1 MQDERSRIQAI
12 FFDAADTLFVVRGS
26 VGQIYSQIALRRG
39 IRTDPERLD
48 QNFRAAFARLSKG
61 LFSEPYAE
69 SLGADRRWWFGV
81 VREVIGAYLPAEGL
95 KSYFDELYE
104 FFRTRDAW
112 LVYPDARETLT
123 ELRARGFRLG
133 VISNFD
139 SRLRDILSNLSLG
152 SFFEQAAISWEVG
165 ASKPDSRIFRRAL
178 EAMRVSPDRAL
189 HVGDSL
195 LGDVEGARNAGLTPI
210 LLDRRGIHSGY
221 RGCPVIRDLT
231 GLKDLEA
238 LRL

>member
-1 MQDERSRIQAI
+1 MQDTRSRIQAI
-12 FFDAADTLFVVRGS
+12 FFDAADTLFEVRGS
-26 VGQIYSQIALRRG
+26 VGQVYSQMALRRG
-39 IRTDPERLD
+39 IRIDPERLD

-61 LFSEPYAE
+61 LFSESYTE
-69 SLGADRRWWFGV
+69 YLGADRRWWFGV
-81 VREVIGAYLPAEGL
+81 VREVVGAYLPAEGL

-112 LVYPDARETLT
+112 LVYSDVRETLT
-123 ELRARGFRLG
+123 ELRTRGFRLG

-139 SRLRDILSNLSLG
+139 SRLRDILSNLGLG
-152 SFFEQAAISWEVG
+152 SFFEQAALSWEVG

-178 EAMRVSPDRAL
+178 EAMQVSPDQAL

-195 LGDVEGARNAGLTPI
+195 LSDVEGARKVGLTPI

-221 RGCPVIRDLT
+221 LGCPVIRDLT

>member
-1 MQDERSRIQAI
+1 
-12 FFDAADTLFVVRGS
+12 
-26 VGQIYSQIALRRG
+26 
-39 IRTDPERLD
+39 
-48 QNFRAAFARLSKG
+48 
-61 LFSEPYAE
+61 LFSESYTE
-69 SLGADRRWWFGV
+69 YLGADRRWWFGV
-81 VREVIGAYLPAEGL
+81 VREVVGAYLPAEGL

-112 LVYPDARETLT
+112 LVYSDVRETLT
-123 ELRARGFRLG
+123 ELRTRGFRLG

-139 SRLRDILSNLSLG
+139 SRLRDILSNLGLG
-152 SFFEQAAISWEVG
+152 SFFEQAALSWEVG

-178 EAMRVSPDRAL
+178 EAMQVSPDQAL

-195 LGDVEGARNAGLTPI
+195 LSDVEGARKVGLTPI

-221 RGCPVIRDLT
+221 LGCPVIRDLT

>member
-1 MQDERSRIQAI
+1 MQDTRSRIQAI
-12 FFDAADTLFVVRGS
+12 FFDAAGTLFEVRGS
-26 VGQIYSQIALRRG
+26 VGQVYSQIALRRG
-39 IRTDPERLD
+39 IRIDPERLD
-48 QNFRAAFARLSKG
+48 QNFQAAFARLSKG
-61 LFSEPYAE
+61 LFAE
-69 SLGADRRWWFGV
+69 SYTECLGADRRWWFEV

-112 LVYPDARETLT
+112 LVYPDVRETLT
-123 ELRARGFRLG
+123 ELRARSFRLG

-139 SRLRDILSNLSLG
+139 SRLRDILSNLGIG
-152 SFFEQAAISWEVG
+152 SFFEQAVLSWEVG

-178 EAMRVSPDRAL
+178 EAMQVLPGQAV

-195 LGDVEGARNAGLTPI
+195 LSDVGGARKVGLNPI

-231 GLKDLEA
+231 RLKDPEA